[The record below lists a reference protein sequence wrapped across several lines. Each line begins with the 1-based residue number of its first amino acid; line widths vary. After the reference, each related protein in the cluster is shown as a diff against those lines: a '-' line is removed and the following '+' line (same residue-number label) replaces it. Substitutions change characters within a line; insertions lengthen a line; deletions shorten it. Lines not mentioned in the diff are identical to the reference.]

1 MGGTPGA
8 PYAPRSWETNAE
20 LLPLFEAGEFE
31 QVKQR
36 IHDALPLYE
45 DKGGMLY
52 NLACAEAQLG
62 ETDAALQHIRESVE
76 AEPRYGEFAQ
86 TDDDLAPIRDDERF
100 PR

>member
-1 MGGTPGA
+1 MGGAPGTA
-8 PYAPRSWETNAE
+8 YAPRSWETNAE

-36 IHDALPLYE
+36 IADALPVYD
-45 DKGGMLY
+45 DKGGLLY

-62 ETDAALQHIRESVE
+62 ETDAALEHIRQAVE
-76 AEPRYGEFAQ
+76 AEERYREYAQ
-86 TDDDLAPIRDDERF
+86 TDDDLAPIRDDARF